1 MRITFDMAS
10 RSVQLRSD
18 SVSNVQLFIYRTH
31 CNNYKYVKFFWPSAL
46 HVFVFVCLFVCH
58 AYTAWFDLLEQIG
71 GKVLLLWEHE
81 ICFLDVQKRL
91 LCAAFRIWKRWECS
105 SLESSS
111 SVAMAYCETC
121 FERKWQ
127 NKWILKKHK
136 TGTTWK
142 RNCDVALG
150 ISNNKRQTKTKK
162 KSFSLV

>member
-46 HVFVFVCLFVCH
+46 HVFVFVCLFVMR
-58 AYTAWFDLLEQIG
+58 TQLDLIFWNKLAG
-71 GKVLLLWEHE
+71 
-81 ICFLDVQKRL
+81 R
-91 LCAAFRIWKRWECS
+91 CS
-105 SLESSS
+105 YSESTKYACLMCKSDFCVRR
-111 SVAMAYCETC
+111 SV
-121 FERKWQ
+121 FENDENVAVW
-127 NKWILKKHK
+127 KKHK

-150 ISNNKRQTKTKK
+150 ISNKFNVNCIWSRLFLQATLPEGTCKKRKLFIPKN
-162 KSFSLV
+162 FSSTTQ